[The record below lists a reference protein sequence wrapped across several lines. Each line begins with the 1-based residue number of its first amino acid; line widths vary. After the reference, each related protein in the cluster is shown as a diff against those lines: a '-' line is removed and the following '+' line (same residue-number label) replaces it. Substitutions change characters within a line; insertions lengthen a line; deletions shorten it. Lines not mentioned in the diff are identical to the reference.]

1 MDENCLISYWIDSLL
16 GIFWCRVL
24 CCCRYKLGFCPNGP
38 DCRYRHAKL
47 PGPPPPLEEVLQKI
61 QQLTSHSYNNSNR
74 FYQNRNPN
82 HTQHAE
88 RPQVLPGANGVN
100 QVMKST
106 PTESPNMQ
114 QQQQQ
119 KTQQPVIQ
127 AQVQSLPNGQQNQ
140 ASGSAIPLPQGISR
154 FVQSS

>member
-1 MDENCLISYWIDSLL
+1 M
-16 GIFWCRVL
+16 
-24 CCCRYKLGFCPNGP
+24 
-38 DCRYRHAKL
+38 
-47 PGPPPPLEEVLQKI
+47 EEVLQKI

-82 HTQHAE
+82 YTQHTE
-88 RPQVLPGANGVN
+88 RPQVPPGANGVN

-106 PTESPNMQ
+106 PTESPNVQ

-119 KTQQPVIQ
+119 TQQPVIQ
-127 AQVQSLPNGQQNQ
+127 SQVLNLPNGQQNH
-140 ASGSAIPLPQGISR
+140 ASESAIPLPQGISR